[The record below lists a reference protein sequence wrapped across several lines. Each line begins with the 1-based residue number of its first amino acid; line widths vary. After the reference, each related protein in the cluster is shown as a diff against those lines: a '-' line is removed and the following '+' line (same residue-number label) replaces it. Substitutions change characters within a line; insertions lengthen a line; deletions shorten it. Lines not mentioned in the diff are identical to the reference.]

1 MDDMPHMSRTEAFD
15 VIVVGGGSAGV
26 GAAVGAART
35 GARTLLVER
44 SGCLGGAATMRNVL
58 SYCGLY
64 TISDRPR
71 PAVLGVADEV
81 VQRLRARGA
90 AIGPKRF
97 RGVFVLFEPEAAKL
111 VLDEV
116 CAEAGVE
123 VLLHAPTIAAEREN
137 GLVRGITVQDGSGL
151 HAFTGAAFVDATG
164 DGDLAFMAGAST
176 RYGNHGWVNIGTLG
190 TRFGGIALN
199 ADVSAARWGEAI
211 RAAKA
216 GGAALSKEK
225 SLIVRVPISG
235 EVVTYL
241 VAEEYDARDARSV
254 SGAERRGRQQAWAY
268 LDAIRTIPGH
278 EGAYLASSGP
288 EFGVRESR
296 HLNAVYQLTRDD
308 VARGA
313 RFDDCIALGAWGM
326 EFHDPA
332 TLDSS
337 FALPGGDTGYGGTY
351 DIPLRCLMSAD
362 TPNLFAAGR
371 TADGDQFA
379 GASLRVMGTAFATGQ
394 AAGIAAAQLADGGA
408 VLNAAVR
415 GELARQGALLDA
427 DDLPDPVPLV

>member
-1 MDDMPHMSRTEAFD
+1 MDGVPNMSRTEAFD
-15 VIVVGGGSAGV
+15 VVVAGGGSAGV

-97 RGVFVLFEPEAAKL
+97 RGVFVLFEPEAAKV

-123 VLLHAPTIAAEREN
+123 VLLHTPIIAAEREN
-137 GLVRGITVQDGSGL
+137 GVVLGVTVQDGSGPR
-151 HAFTGAAFVDATG
+151 AFTGAAFVDATG
-164 DGDLAFMAGAST
+164 DGDLAFLAGAST

-190 TRFGGIALN
+190 TRFGGIAPG

-211 RAAKA
+211 RTAKA

-225 SLIVRVPISG
+225 SLIVRVPISS

-278 EGAYLASSGP
+278 ENAYLASSGP
-288 EFGVRESR
+288 EFGVREAR
-296 HLNAVYQLTRDD
+296 HLNAVYQLTQHD

-337 FALPGGDTGYGGTY
+337 FALPGGDTGHGGTY

-394 AAGIAAAQLADGGA
+394 AAGVAAAQLADSGA
-408 VLNAAVR
+408 VLSAAVR
-415 GELARQGALLDA
+415 GELARQGALLNA
-427 DDLPDPVPLV
+427 DNLPGPVPLV